1 MQCTTWIPRGLLLM
15 AVAALAVGCGTGSG
29 AVRFA
34 PTPVPPDVSPLR
46 YTHPSGAFSIQV
58 PRLWA
63 VQERNAVTLASA
75 AFSIPDEHITALDI
89 AAVQLETTPNGSA
102 AITEIL
108 NLYQMQVRPDAARYT
123 EQSREAMG
131 DGSWRL
137 TGLRT
142 APTGATQPVNT
153 FIEFDGATVGVVEV
167 VLTGDADRLEA
178 VQSVLNTF
186 ELNTESAL
194 EPTGLN
200 TLAFANS
207 GRLEPLN
214 IHAWTTDDGT
224 FFITGEVANYSNDT
238 LMGVPVSAVL
248 YTGAGRVVVE
258 AEDTLMGHGI
268 APGEFAPFSLRF
280 GQGQPPL
287 TTRYSLALGDETW
300 TPPAD
305 GGVIGVDA
313 LTWTDESAF
322 TDAGILVITGEVSN
336 TSDGTYIYE
345 PRVVVTVFN
354 DQQQVIAARF
364 EDLSDVEIE
373 PGETVP
379 FQVNISEMG
388 GTPDRYILNVQGRP

>member
-1 MQCTTWIPRGLLLM
+1 MRRMTWFLRGLPLLM
-15 AVAALAVGCGTGSG
+15 FALLAAGCGTGGG

-34 PTPVPPDVSPLR
+34 PTPIPPDVSPLR

-58 PRLWA
+58 PRLWS
-63 VQERNAVTLASA
+63 VQERNAVTLAST
-75 AFSIPDEHITALDI
+75 AFSLPDEHITALDI

-108 NLYQMQVRPDAARYT
+108 DLYQTQVRPDAARYT

-137 TGLRT
+137 TGLRQ
-142 APTGATQPVNT
+142 APGGFTQQVNT
-153 FIEFDGATVGVVEV
+153 FIEFDGATIGVIEV
-167 VLTGDADRLEA
+167 VLRGNAERLEA
-178 VQSVLNTF
+178 VQSVINTF
-186 ELNTESAL
+186 ELNAESAL
-194 EPTGLN
+194 APTVLN

-214 IHAWTTDDGT
+214 VHAWTTDDGT

-238 LMGVPVSAVL
+238 LIGVPVSAVL
-248 YTGAGRVVVE
+248 YTDDGRVVVE
-258 AEDTLMGHGI
+258 AVDTVMGHGI

-287 TTRYSLALGDETW
+287 TTRYTLDLGDETW
-300 TPPAD
+300 MPPAE
-305 GGVIGVDA
+305 GAVIGADA
-313 LTWTDESAF
+313 LAWTDESTF
-322 TDAGILVITGEVSN
+322 TDDGVLVITGEVSN
-336 TSDGTYIYE
+336 ISDGTYVYE
-345 PRVVVTVFN
+345 PRVVITVFN
-354 DQQQVIAARF
+354 DQQQVISARF
-364 EDLSDVEIE
+364 ADLDDVEIE

-379 FQVNISEMG
+379 FQVNIAELG